1 MPQVRPGEQPY
12 EMHDG
17 NFRILEEVAANYV
30 WPDLEL
36 DGKSTSAASA
46 LVLITAP
53 GAMGKSAAAEAIAAT
68 TRMPYVDLGT
78 IRVGASTLTGELTKA
93 VGEENYSSFMRA
105 LRAGEAALILDSS
118 DEAQLRVG
126 RDNYLAFLEDLAYL
140 VRDAK
145 PSQQIVMLGR
155 RDSTETT
162 LIALGDRGIQPPVYR
177 IAPLS
182 HRQASD
188 LIDVTLDSGSERTGV
203 HRQHAVPFGQFR
215 DALFTDL
222 ANALE
227 PGVASE
233 GLDYWP
239 EVEHFVGYPPVV
251 VALAER
257 LDGEDNPK
265 AALEELNATPR
276 SGLPQL
282 RGTLLRGVVEKI
294 MERER
299 SKVRRRVSDALHI
312 KPDDPIRNSFYDLDE
327 QALRLLN
334 MTGTVG
340 LLIDHPAILEPV
352 DRIKYD
358 RLLKSFVLDH
368 PFIFNGAFANS
379 VFSDYVRAWAVSSSL
394 SKVYAENRSKFFASL
409 PKAGPF
415 FTHFLHA
422 LTANASGVG
431 TIPED
436 LVDDALHS
444 YAMGAEAGTSTYVQR
459 DERAVLFFRDDDR
472 QGAGPSFSFEVTEL
486 SGILPLTSPIART
499 LVITDYGVLLRGISG
514 SLDIGPNTH
523 IIAEF
528 VEIEATSF
536 TAFSGPEEDASWNII
551 SAREVKHDTDLN
563 VRAVPSPSLAVSWD
577 DPWHQWSE
585 YVANLATDPRLPRR
599 VSAQVVVCIRRVL
612 SSFKA
617 SMVNDPSVSSEKMD
631 RVIIGDNEIFKAAFE
646 AMIALG
652 VVAREGNLYRV
663 SLDKLG
669 GYGVSW
675 ATLRGDDAATV
686 LRPLTY
692 DIVARP
698 ELDPFKTAS

>member
-1 MPQVRPGEQPY
+1 MPQVLSGEKPY
-12 EMHDG
+12 EIHDG
-17 NFRILEEVAANYV
+17 NFQILEEIAANYV

-68 TRMPYVDLGT
+68 TKMPYVDLGK
-78 IRVGASTLTGELTKA
+78 IRVGASTLTGELSKA
-93 VGEENYSSFMRA
+93 VGEDNYSSFMRA
-105 LRAGEAALILDSS
+105 LREGNAALILDSS

-140 VRDAK
+140 IKDAT
-145 PSQQIVMLGR
+145 PAQQVVMLGR

-162 LIALGDRGIQPPVYR
+162 LIALAERGIQPPVYR

-182 HRQASD
+182 HGQASD
-188 LIDVTLDSGSERTGV
+188 LIDVTLDSGPERTGV
-203 HRQHAVPFGQFR
+203 HRQHAVPFGEFR
-215 DALFTDL
+215 DALFADL

-227 PGVASE
+227 PGVASADP
-233 GLDYWP
+233 DYWTK
-239 EVEHFVGYPPVV
+239 VEHFVGYPPVV

-265 AALEELNATPR
+265 AALEELNSTPR

-299 SKVRRRVSDALHI
+299 AKVRDRISDALAI
-312 KPDDPIRNSFYDLDE
+312 RPDDPIRNSFYDLDE

-334 MTGTVG
+334 LTGTAG
-340 LLIDHPAILEPV
+340 LLIDHPAVLDPA
-352 DRIKYD
+352 DRAKYD
-358 RLLKSFVLDH
+358 RLIRSFVLDH
-368 PFIFNGAFANS
+368 PFIVNGSFANS

-394 SKVYAENRSKFFASL
+394 SKLYAENRSQFFASL

-422 LTANASGVG
+422 LTTSESGESS
-431 TIPED
+431 IPED

-444 YAMGAEAGTSTYVQR
+444 YSMGAESGSATYAQR
-459 DERAVLFFRDDDR
+459 DERAVLVFRDDDGP
-472 QGAGPSFSFEVTEL
+472 GAGPSFSFQVTEL
-486 SGILPLTSPIART
+486 SGILTLTSPVART
-499 LVITDYGVLLRGISG
+499 LVVTDYGVLLRGVSG
-514 SLDIGPNTH
+514 SLDIGPDTT
-523 IIAEF
+523 IVAEF
-528 VEIEATSF
+528 IEIEAVSF
-536 TAFSGPEEDASWNII
+536 TAFSGPEESASWNVI
-551 SAREVKHDTDLN
+551 SAKEVKHDTDLT
-563 VRAVPSPSLAVSWD
+563 VRAIPAPSLAVSWD
-577 DPWHQWSE
+577 NPWHQWSE
-585 YVANLATDPRLPRR
+585 YVANLTTDPKLPRR
-599 VSAQVVVCIRRVL
+599 VAAQVVVCIRRVL

-617 SMVNDPSVSSEKMD
+617 SMVKDPSVSSEKMD
-631 RVIIGDNEIFKAAFE
+631 RVIVGDNEVFKAAFE
-646 AMIALG
+646 AMVALD

-663 SLDKLG
+663 NLDRLG
-669 GYGVSW
+669 SYGISW
-675 ATLRGDDAATV
+675 ATLRGDDPTKV
-686 LRPLTY
+686 LRSLTR

-698 ELDPFKTAS
+698 ELDAFKTGN